1 MSGVSES
8 KPQDLHKQI
17 SVVVATHKAYRMPS
31 DPMYVPIH
39 VGTALHPDVLP
50 EMLGDNTGDNISDRN
65 AFYSELTGLYWLW
78 KNGQS
83 EYKGLTHYRRHF
95 ATSGISRIFKKDR
108 FDRIVGQSEVMELLG
123 DHDIIVARKR
133 NYYIESVY
141 SHYAHTF
148 HAEQFDV
155 CRDVLSDMRPAYLPA
170 WDHLME
176 SKSAHIFN
184 MFIMSGSKFDEYCEY
199 MFPVLFELERR
210 IDPRKYDSF
219 NARYIGRVSERLL
232 DPWLETNG
240 YSYSELPVLNTEPV
254 NWVNKGSSFLLAKLG
269 LKKYGKSF

>member
-1 MSGVSES
+1 MSGVIGT
-8 KPQDLHKQI
+8 KPQDSRIPI
-17 SVVVATHKAYRMPS
+17 SVVVATHKPYRMPS

-39 VGTALHPDVLP
+39 VGAELHPDVLP
-50 EMLGDNTGDNISDRN
+50 EMLGDDTGDNISDRN
-65 AFYSELTGLYWLW
+65 GYYSELTGLYWLW
-78 KNGQS
+78 KNRQS

-95 ATSGISRIFKKDR
+95 ATGSISRIFNRDR
-108 FDRIVGQSEVMELLG
+108 FDSIVGQSEVMDLLAER
-123 DHDIIVARKR
+123 DIIVARKR
-133 NYYIESVY
+133 SYYIESVY

-176 SKSAHIFN
+176 AKSAHIFN
-184 MFIMSGSKFDEYCEY
+184 MFIMSSSKFDAYCDY
-199 MFPVLFELERR
+199 MFPVLFELEHRL
-210 IDPRKYDSF
+210 DPGKYDSF

-240 YSYSELPVLNTEPV
+240 YGYTELPVLNTEPV
-254 NWVNKGSSFLLAKLG
+254 DWAKKGTSFLMAKFG
-269 LKKYGKSF
+269 MKKYGKSF

>member
-1 MSGVSES
+1 MPGVSES
-8 KPQDLHKQI
+8 NPRDLPAQI

-31 DPMYVPIH
+31 DPMYMPIH
-39 VGTALHPDVLP
+39 VGAALHHDDLQ
-50 EMLGDNTGDNISDRN
+50 EMLGDDTGDNISDRN
-65 AFYSELTGLYWLW
+65 AYYSELTGLYWLW
-78 KNGQS
+78 KNGKS

-95 ATSGISRIFKKDR
+95 ATASISRIFKKDR
-108 FDRIVGQSEVMELLG
+108 FDRIVGQSEVMSLLAEN
-123 DHDIIVARKR
+123 DIIVPRKR
-133 NYYIESVY
+133 HYYIESVY

-155 CRDVLSDMRPAYLPA
+155 CRDVLSDMRPAYLSA
-170 WDHLME
+170 WDRLME
-176 SKSAHIFN
+176 ARSAHIFN
-184 MFIMSGSKFDEYCEY
+184 LFIMSSSKFDEYCDY

-210 IDPRKYDSF
+210 LNPSKYDSF

-240 YSYSELPVLNTEPV
+240 YGYSELPVLNTEPV